1 MDGMQSSLKSNKDR
15 RPSLPAS
22 ESAALPARGHT
33 TFRSA
38 FDEAVQV
45 TGIGVA
51 PREIR
56 VRWNPGSR
64 SYTWTVRY

>member
-1 MDGMQSSLKSNKDR
+1 MNGIQSSLKDDESR
-15 RPSLPAS
+15 RPGRRRHEGTAHPA
-22 ESAALPARGHT
+22 AGHS

-38 FDEAVQV
+38 FEEAMQV
-45 TGIGVA
+45 TGIGIA